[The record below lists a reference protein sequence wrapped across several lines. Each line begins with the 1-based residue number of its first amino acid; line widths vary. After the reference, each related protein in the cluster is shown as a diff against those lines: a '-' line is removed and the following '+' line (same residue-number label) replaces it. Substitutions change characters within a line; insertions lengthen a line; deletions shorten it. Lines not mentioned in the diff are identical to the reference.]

1 MRFALT
7 LRNPVCERRA
17 MRAAVAL
24 LLTSLLAVARTVAAQ
39 PSSDLDDYVLFAEEI
54 LKADSLLVPC
64 GDVGVDSTSGL
75 FRETN
80 GITVAGNCVGNTARM
95 DGLGSCGALY
105 ANLTV
110 NPTQP
115 PLTFT
120 PPVLSGSIASN
131 CGFPP
136 APFGCDL
143 AQPVTVDAGDTVTL
157 PAGVYGHVTVKG
169 GFDEFL
175 APNPGVLRLSGGTY
189 VFCNVKLARFGQ
201 IRALAA
207 TEMRVDGKL
216 KMASGNFFGPDT
228 GNAASDFTVFVN
240 GTKVRYSRESQ
251 VTAKVCAPQANCGLL
266 DGGSHFGG
274 TWCRKLKARDL
285 TVTCASPSPAFVD

>member
-1 MRFALT
+1 MRIVATVVFA
-7 LRNPVCERRA
+7 
-17 MRAAVAL
+17 
-24 LLTSLLAVARTVAAQ
+24 SLLAAARTVPAQ
-39 PSSDLDDYVLFAEEI
+39 PSSNLDDYVLFAEEI

-64 GDVGVDSTSGL
+64 GDIGVNSTTGL

-105 ANLTV
+105 ANFTV

-115 PLTFT
+115 PIPFT

-136 APFGCDL
+136 APFGCNL
-143 AQPVTVDAGDTVTL
+143 AAPVTVNAGDTVTL
-157 PAGVYGHVTVKG
+157 PPGVYGHVTVKG
-169 GFDEFL
+169 GFDEFM

-189 VFCNVKLARFGQ
+189 VFCNVKLSRFAE

-216 KMASGNFFGPDT
+216 KMTSDNFFGPDT
-228 GNAASDFTVFVN
+228 GNVASDFKVFVN

-251 VTAKVCAPQANCGLL
+251 VTAEVCAPQANCGLL
-266 DGGSHFGG
+266 DGGNHFGG
-274 TWCRKLKARDL
+274 TWCRKLKARDI
-285 TVTCASPSPAFVD
+285 TFTCASPSGAFVD